1 MLLMHRLLLRL
12 ACWCAAVAVGSTGTD
27 AGRGLIVKFSRYAPA
42 SAHELTLAAC
52 VRAANGS
59 HRVIERRNPAARLPT
74 DFLLVEFPPADLDR
88 VAGVLRV
95 RICQPSVLRS
105 VAGASPNLAFVSFGT
120 GAPRSGRRAYSAA
133 VHTPHDALRGF
144 GA

>member
-1 MLLMHRLLLRL
+1 MCRLLLRL
-12 ACWCAAVAVGSTGTD
+12 VCWCAAVAVGSTGTD

-52 VRAANGS
+52 VSAANGF

-74 DFLLVEFPPADLDR
+74 DFLVVEFPPADLDR
-88 VAGVLRV
+88 LARALRV
-95 RICQPSVLRS
+95 RSCPCSVLRS
-105 VAGASPNLAFVSFGT
+105 VAGVSPDLAFVSLRT

-133 VHTPHDALRGF
+133 VHTPRGALRGC
-144 GA
+144 GV